1 MRRRSPESPV
11 EDEEP
16 VPPLAKRGR
25 GQPPKARPPGFPTG
39 HAPPVAELL
48 AALLHAGIDAP
59 NHAVGVG
66 PGMSFA
72 NALLRVGVHS
82 SCSPP
87 GGYSARVKV

>member
-1 MRRRSPESPV
+1 MWPNSTKDDINILHGCWSSWMRRRSPESPV

-48 AALLHAGIDAP
+48 AALPRDVLRQRAP
-59 NHAVGVG
+59 PLRTRHRLAVHGDT
-66 PGMSFA
+66 
-72 NALLRVGVHS
+72 
-82 SCSPP
+82 
-87 GGYSARVKV
+87 